1 MRLSKYEDQKP
12 ALARRSSTFA
22 PLLKLRPP
30 VSAVLIKRFQSKF
43 SFNEQ
48 AEPITAQ
55 CSTKMQTCIE
65 WKYFSS
71 LKVSTISLLAV
82 ISLRFKELL
91 MWGFESGGWVIPLG
105 YPQATPTLPLLSM
118 GRGEGWKFQT
128 LGMSCI
134 AAVERLY
141 WKEEQCALKWIHKRG
156 NW

>member
-1 MRLSKYEDQKP
+1 MLQLIYELRKNCCGRTEKSKVLQEV
-12 ALARRSSTFA
+12 LAD
-22 PLLKLRPP
+22 LKSRIARKKYDI
-30 VSAVLIKRFQSKF
+30 SA
-43 SFNEQ
+43 NH
-48 AEPITAQ
+48 

-65 WKYFSS
+65 WKY